1 VLQQQHNPIWV
12 SPEEERN
19 LNSFRS
25 QTTQRRH
32 YSTFRNSLYFLKLG
46 MCLEQK
52 SFIVPSFG
60 SAIRREDGTI
70 DFFFAYLSEESSEGF
85 ADNAA
90 CIPFDQ
96 LSNT

>member
-1 VLQQQHNPIWV
+1 MGVTRRREEFDFVPKSDDTA
-12 SPEEERN
+12 SPLLHIQEFAI
-19 LNSFRS
+19 LS
-25 QTTQRRH
+25 QVGYVPRT
-32 YSTFRNSLYFLKLG
+32 
-46 MCLEQK
+46 K